1 MLGINEA
8 ASDLLV
14 PAPTQV
20 AESLWDDRDLLAE
33 HGWVT
38 LKELLA
44 GVALAVALGAAF
56 AVAMH
61 LSDTLRRA
69 FYPLLVA
76 SQTIPIVAIAPVLV
90 IWLGFGIGPTLAV
103 IVLICFFPVTVN
115 TLDGL
120 RSVDPDAIRMMRTL
134 DAGRGGDPAAARA
147 TGGAAPVLQRRQDR
161 RGGGRDRRRL
171 RRVRLGRRGARLPD
185 QAGAGAAADRA
196 RVRRRRRTLRVRDRP
211 LRVAVGCSSAA
222 TRGGAPRGLHVA
234 RPIEEDDRER
244 PRRTIDQDGDRAGAC
259 ARLPHRARGRL
270 RREGGAEGRRRPRAV
285 RAGPRLLRQP
295 RPRRHLRRR
304 SRTGASRRPGST

>member
-1 MLGINEA
+1 MKRVILPAAVILGLFGLWELLARTGWLADMLDINEA
-8 ASDLLV
+8 ASELLV

-20 AESLWDDRDLLAE
+20 AESLWEDRDLLAE

-38 LKELLA
+38 LKEMLA
-44 GVALAVALGAAF
+44 GVVLSVALGAAF

-61 LSDTLRRA
+61 LSETLRRA

-134 DAGRGGDPAAARA
+134 DADRAAILRRLELPAALPQFFS
-147 TGGAAPVLQRRQDR
+147 GAKIAVAIAAI
-161 RGGGRDRRRL
+161 GAVFGEYVSANEG
-171 RRVRLGRRGARLPD
+171 LGFLIK
-185 QAGAGAAADRA
+185 QAQAQLLTA
-196 RVRRRRRTLRVRDRP
+196 RVFAA
-211 LRVAVGCSSAA
+211 VAVLSAFA
-222 TRGGAPRGLHVA
+222 IGLFALLSALERRYAWWGHRGVATWRTRGVG
-234 RPIEEDDRER
+234 
-244 PRRTIDQDGDRAGAC
+244 
-259 ARLPHRARGRL
+259 
-270 RREGGAEGRRRPRAV
+270 
-285 RAGPRLLRQP
+285 
-295 RPRRHLRRR
+295 
-304 SRTGASRRPGST
+304 